1 MAKNLINLCAEIFT
15 SILTLIKRHKFF
27 FVFVVAYCAILVA
40 FSRYAPNLDDSW
52 IWLKIIEGKSNEI
65 YNGFKP
71 QIGRFWT
78 LGLVDLVLLMKIS
91 TSPYLFF
98 GVNAVLFAL
107 FSTLYLKILNIS
119 NGKNALNAI
128 ITALLTLNISF
139 VIVIFGIY
147 YPEKLQV
154 IWLSIFMLCSFC
166 AIRDMGGGKS
176 AKSTQ
181 SYQIISIISL
191 NIALYYKEPTFIA
204 AFAFGAVLLISA
216 LQNRHKDLAK
226 YALCIIF
233 SACFY
238 VFLYKLLIVD
248 EVDKFYSALTAKDAF
263 ALLQGFAFNES
274 ILTFSISGFLLYRIY
289 CVCVKKERIEA
300 YFDGLL
306 CASFGYFSAFV
317 VLKMYALYYCLPCFV
332 LGIPSVLYFSRKYWH
347 NMFVKICLILG
358 LFGFFTQNLPSGI
371 HKMIDL
377 KAQGVQ
383 LHQTLDFVAQYLQQN
398 KGANLYFEGIGR
410 GREIYDFEVGMR
422 PFWFAEYLEKFYSIY
437 DFDLQTSAPNSADFR
452 PNPKAKYTLL
462 NSDMLSA
469 PKGNDLIIVSNKSAF
484 GDSLNRAGE
493 RGELIFVSGFPSI
506 PHIALM
512 PFIKYLNA
520 KYFKSDIF
528 GKNDNFF
535 ALPCRTYVFRAD

>member
-1 MAKNLINLCAEIFT
+1 ML
-15 SILTLIKRHKFF
+15 LTLKKHKFF
-27 FVFVVAYCAILVA
+27 FVFVAIYCAILVA

-52 IWLKIIEGKSNEI
+52 IWLKIIDGNSDEI
-65 YNGFKP
+65 YTSFRP
-71 QIGRFWT
+71 QVGRFYP
-78 LGLVDLVLLMKIS
+78 LAFVDLLLLMKIS

-98 GVNAVLFAL
+98 GVNALLFAL

-119 NGKNALNAI
+119 NGKSVLNAI

-139 VIVIFGIY
+139 VIVFFGIY

-154 IWLSIFMLCSFC
+154 IWLSIFMFCSFC
-166 AIRDMGGGKS
+166 AIKDNVGESTKS
-176 AKSTQ
+176 H
-181 SYQIISIISL
+181 QILSIISL

-216 LQNRHKDLAK
+216 LQNRNKDLAK

-248 EVDKFYSALTAKDAF
+248 EVDKFYSTLTAKDAF

-274 ILTFSISGFLLYRIY
+274 ILTFTISGFLLYRIY
-289 CVCVKKERIEA
+289 CVLIKKERIEA

-317 VLKMYALYYCLPCFV
+317 VLKMYALYYCIPCFV
-332 LGIPSVLYFSRKYWH
+332 LGIPSVLYFLRKYWR
-347 NMFVKICLILG
+347 NMFIKIVLFLG
-358 LFGFFTQNLPSGI
+358 LFGFLAQNLPSGI

-383 LHQTLDFVAQYLQQN
+383 LHQTLDFVAQYLHKN

-410 GREIYDFEVGMR
+410 GREIYDFEVEMR
-422 PFWFAEYLEKFYSIY
+422 PFWFAEYLEKFYSVY
-437 DFDLQTSAPNSADFR
+437 DFDLRTSAPNSADFR

-462 NSDMLSA
+462 NSDILSV
-469 PKGNDLIIVSNKSAF
+469 PKRNDLIIISNKSAF
-484 GDSLNRAGE
+484 GNSLAQASTKGE
-493 RGELIFVSGFPSI
+493 VVYKSGFSSVPNL
-506 PHIALM
+506 ALVPILRYLWDLM
-512 PFIKYLNA
+512 QGAESSANYFI
-520 KYFKSDIF
+520 
-528 GKNDNFF
+528 
-535 ALPCRTYVFRAD
+535 LPIQTYVIQVK